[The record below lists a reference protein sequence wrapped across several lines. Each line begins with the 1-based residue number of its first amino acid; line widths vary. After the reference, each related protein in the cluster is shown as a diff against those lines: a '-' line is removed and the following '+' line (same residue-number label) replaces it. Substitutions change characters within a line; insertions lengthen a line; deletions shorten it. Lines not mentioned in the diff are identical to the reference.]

1 MTTSYF
7 LMYFQRCCWVEGN
20 EKGGTVLVRM
30 ICTAI
35 NPARHRC
42 LGLFQGFSQISF
54 IIIIHYLLCYYS
66 QIGWCCLQDEMPWHD
81 LEIDTASE
89 AGGILEMA
97 QERDSCPVRLMRNS
111 CWWRLF
117 TRQKKKK
124 KSILSLERQ
133 ELQQQKIKILF
144 FLTSRWLVGN
154 HYYRHFRNNH
164 CCLFS
169 NVSA

>member
-124 KSILSLERQ
+124 EYFITGKTRVATTKDKNFVLPYKQMTGGKSL
-133 ELQQQKIKILF
+133 LQTLQK
-144 FLTSRWLVGN
+144 
-154 HYYRHFRNNH
+154 
-164 CCLFS
+164 
-169 NVSA
+169 

>member
-1 MTTSYF
+1 MWMTTSYF

-54 IIIIHYLLCYYS
+54 IIIIHYFLCYYS
-66 QIGWCCLQDEMPWHD
+66 QIGWCCLQDETPWHD
-81 LEIDTASE
+81 LEIDAASE
-89 AGGILEMA
+89 AGGDIRNGSRKGQL
-97 QERDSCPVRLMRNS
+97 SCQVNEEFLPMKAFHQTKKQTN
-111 CWWRLF
+111 
-117 TRQKKKK
+117 KKKNET

-133 ELQQQKIKILF
+133 DLQQ
-144 FLTSRWLVGN
+144 
-154 HYYRHFRNNH
+154 
-164 CCLFS
+164 
-169 NVSA
+169 